1 MNSQTRAPL
10 VVKIGGSLFDL
21 FPSLVPVLSGSG
33 RDVLLVP
40 GGGRFADAVR
50 AAELD
55 DDASHWMAVA
65 AMEQI
70 GWSLVSHG
78 VPPVSRLRLPQGT
91 EVFLPYCALRETDAL
106 PHSWDVTSD
115 TVAAW
120 VAHSLGCDLL
130 ILKSVDGLYAASR
143 LLTRIEAPI
152 PCSEVDA
159 GFLPYVLRH
168 GIRTTV
174 INGRIEE
181 RVRAALA
188 GIPVTGTVVHPHI

>member
-1 MNSQTRAPL
+1 M
-10 VVKIGGSLFDL
+10 VKIGGSLSDR
-21 FPSLVPVLSGSG
+21 FPSLVPLLIGSG
-33 RDVLLVP
+33 RDLLLVP

-50 AAELD
+50 ETELD

-65 AMEQI
+65 AMEQT

-78 VPPVSRLRLPQGT
+78 VPPVSRLRLPKGT
-91 EVFLPYCALRETDAL
+91 EVFLPYCALRDADAL

-115 TVAAW
+115 TIAAW
-120 VAHSLGCDLL
+120 VARFLGCDLL
-130 ILKSVDGLYAASR
+130 ILKSVDGLHAASR
-143 LLTRIEAPI
+143 LLTRIEAPV

-159 GFLPYVLRH
+159 GFLPYVLGH
-168 GIRTTV
+168 GIRTTI

-188 GIPVTGTVVHPHI
+188 GVPVTGTVVHPHI